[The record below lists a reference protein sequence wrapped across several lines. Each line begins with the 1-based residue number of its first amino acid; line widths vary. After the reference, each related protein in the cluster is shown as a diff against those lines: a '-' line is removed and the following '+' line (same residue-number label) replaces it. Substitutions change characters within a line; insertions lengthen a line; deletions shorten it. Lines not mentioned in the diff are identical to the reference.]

1 MKMVKNIDRMI
12 ESVIE
17 REDLM
22 RELAEQE
29 SYDDVYDFCTSIEDG
44 YTQEELFGF
53 LDEAYENYGHAIPEI
68 ENNVLDYVAGGKGDF
83 RGKIMAGVLSSLALF
98 PASAV
103 GASALNQDSSKV
115 SSESS
120 ASSVENKKGI
130 KAGVK
135 ALSAMCNYK
144 YSKDKSSI
152 SKDELLDKMF
162 DKLRLTEDTKS
173 QLKKVMVSIY
183 NERIK
188 YSQEGKVYDH
198 GDVIYVDGPGLSNK
212 ADALKAAFVLERP
225 CVYSFSDMDSGSE
238 KSKVE
243 QIFGPTSE
251 DKKSKG
257 NVFSYIKNLFN
268 KSDKHK
274 SLYSYIKSHPGFGCV
289 ILKDYDNLRDK
300 DVDEAL
306 EKIIDTGKITVSGE
320 EIDCSGITF
329 ILTTDSGKYSNLH
342 FGKKINHKL
351 SGCCDS
357 SFLNKLKIVDFDR
370 TAERKVR
377 NCIESVTRECFL
389 QRYTSDVEINVIL
402 SDEEVNKIVEKE
414 GLKNDNYDEF
424 TYNHSLEYKIRRAL
438 YGILYKDYGLEK
450 MGKIKAQN
458 KINIEFKCELK
469 EYSSTEMELEEK
481 FIPNGVVEV
490 DGKKMY
496 WGITATIKD

>member
-1 MKMVKNIDRMI
+1 MVKNIDRMI

-29 SYDDVYDFCTSIEDG
+29 SYEDAYDFCTSIEDG
-44 YTQEELFGF
+44 YTQEELFEF
-53 LDEAYENYGHAIPEI
+53 LEGAYEDYGHAIPEI

-83 RGKIMAGVLSSLALF
+83 RGKIMAGVLSSLTLF
-98 PASAV
+98 PVSVVGTSAI
-103 GASALNQDSSKV
+103 NQDSSKV
-115 SSESS
+115 SSENSL
-120 ASSVENKKGI
+120 SSVENKKEI

-144 YSKDKSSI
+144 YSKSKSSI
-152 SKDELLDKMF
+152 FEGKWLDKMF
-162 DKLRLTEDTKS
+162 DKLYLTEDTKS
-173 QLKKVMVSIY
+173 QLKKVMVSID
-183 NERIK
+183 NERSK
-188 YSQEGKVYDH
+188 YLQEGKAYNH
-198 GDVIYVDGPGLSNK
+198 GDVIYVDGPRLSNK
-212 ADALKAAFVLERP
+212 VDALKTVFAFGQP
-225 CVYSFSDMDSGSE
+225 CVYSLSDMDKETE

-251 DKKSKG
+251 DKKTKG

-289 ILKDYDNLRDK
+289 ILKDYDSLRDK

-306 EKIIDTGKITVSGE
+306 EKIIDTGKKTLSGE

-329 ILTTDSGKYSNLH
+329 ILTTNSGNYSNVHLN
-342 FGKKINHKL
+342 KKINHKL

-357 SFLNKLKIVDFDR
+357 SFLNKLKIVDFDM
-370 TAERKVR
+370 TAEQKVR
-377 NCIESVTRECFL
+377 NCIESITREYFL

-414 GLKNDNYDEF
+414 GLKNENYDEF
-424 TYNHSLEYKIRRAL
+424 TYNHSLRDKIMRAL

-469 EYSSTEMELEEK
+469 EYSLDEMIFEEK
-481 FIPNGVVEV
+481 FIPKGVVEV
-490 DGKKMY
+490 DGKMMY
-496 WGITATIKD
+496 WGITATVKD